1 MTLKQI
7 KERLEELERRGIKD
21 NVNIVDYED
30 TEYVVSDIYYD
41 SEDDTVY
48 VRFE

>member
-7 KERLEELERRGIKD
+7 KERLEELERRGIRQ
-21 NVNIVDYED
+21 NVNVVDYD
-30 TEYVVSDIYYD
+30 DVEYVISDIYYD